1 MLNNLSFRAKLMLLL
16 ACAIVGFT
24 LVTWVAIQGMNAQQE
39 ANRQLRLYG
48 DIGSGVDKI
57 SLGILEAADQ
67 LRSLNEENFADY
79 QAMLSGRKNEDLEI
93 LEKDIHLVNQP
104 ELQQALQDSKDKLSA
119 YADSL
124 LMIAENLSITGFD
137 NQSGLKGEITRLG
150 DEIST
155 SIERLS
161 LLKKE
166 FINARKFEA
175 VYLSEPSEVVLQD
188 FQKSFARFESKVD
201 NFGFNDSIGPVA
213 AQYNEALMG
222 YGPAFSAL
230 QQAEAQFDENK
241 LSFAQAQFQLAELI
255 AQFVKEAEVASDQ
268 QSQQSLITLLIV
280 SIGVSIVSILLM
292 LSIGRSARNTLM
304 KVISDLTKVKEGD
317 MTAQA
322 SINHKRN
329 DEFDALSQS
338 LNEMTGGLGGVLTE
352 VVNTTSNV
360 STMID
365 ELNGAITN
373 IADNNRSV
381 TDRTKSLAV
390 ATDDISSRI
399 THLSSTT
406 DELREHSSETYESAK
421 AGAKTI
427 RVVLDNLNGTVE
439 AVNLTGKQLD
449 ELGRLSS
456 DIDNVIGMINDL
468 ANQTN
473 LLALN
478 ATIEAARAGEAGRGF
493 SVVADE
499 VRSLAEKTVDAT
511 SKITDIVGTIQSS
524 TQTAISTMEQGQERL
539 RVIEQNGGEA
549 EEAIRVIENNAQTSS
564 QASDNMAAAIQD
576 VASTAVQ
583 MSSEM
588 EQIAHQLGEDSH
600 SIELIVNSAQQI
612 HGLANTL
619 ADKTRVFTLKNS

>member
-213 AQYNEALMG
+213 KQYYEALMG

-255 AQFVKEAEVASDQ
+255 AEFVKEAEVASDQ

-390 ATDDISSRI
+390 ATDDISRRI

-478 ATIEAARAGEAGRGF
+478 AAIEAARAGEAGRGF

-511 SKITDIVGTIQSS
+511 SKITDIVGTIQNS

-588 EQIAHQLGEDSH
+588 EQIAHQLSDDSH

>member
-201 NFGFNDSIGPVA
+201 NFGFNDTIGA
-213 AQYNEALMG
+213 IAQQYYDTIMS
-222 YGPAFSAL
+222 YGPAFASLKSA
-230 QQAEAQFDENK
+230 EVQFDESKNA
-241 LSFAQAQFQLAELI
+241 FAEAQFQLAELI
-255 AQFVKEAEVASDQ
+255 GQYVKEAELASDQ
-268 QSQQSLITLLIV
+268 QSQQSLVTLLIV
-280 SIGVSIVSILLM
+280 SVGVSIVSILLM

-478 ATIEAARAGEAGRGF
+478 AAIEAARAGEAGRGF

>member
-16 ACAIVGFT
+16 ACAIAGFI
-24 LVTWVAIQGMNAQQE
+24 LVTWVAVRGMNAQQD
-39 ANRQLRLYG
+39 ANQQLRVYG
-48 DIGSGVDKI
+48 DVGSGVDKI

-67 LRSLNEENFADY
+67 LRSLSNENFAQY
-79 QAMLSGRKNEDLEI
+79 QTMLSKQKSEDLDI
-93 LEKDIHLVNQP
+93 LEKDIQFIDQP
-104 ELQQALQDSKDKLSA
+104 ELDQALQDSKVKLAA

-124 LMIAENLSITGFD
+124 LLIAENLNTTGFN
-137 NQSGLKGEITRLG
+137 NQSGLKGDITRLG

-175 VYLSEPSEVVLQD
+175 VYLSEPSETVLQD
-188 FQKSFARFESKVD
+188 FEKSFARFQSKVD
-201 NFGFNDSIGPVA
+201 NFGFNDTIGAVA
-213 AQYNEALMG
+213 QQYYDAIMS
-222 YGPAFSAL
+222 YGPAFASL
-230 QQAEAQFDENK
+230 KSAEAQFDESKNA
-241 LSFAQAQFQLAELI
+241 FAEAQFQLAELI
-255 AQFVKEAEVASDQ
+255 GQYVKEAELASDQ
-268 QSQQSLITLLIV
+268 QSQQSLVTLLIV
-280 SIGVSIVSILLM
+280 SVGVSIVSILLM

-304 KVISDLTKVKEGD
+304 KVIADLTKVKEGD

-338 LNEMTGGLGGVLTE
+338 LNEMTGGLGGVLSE

-478 ATIEAARAGEAGRGF
+478 AAIEAARAGEAGRGF

-511 SKITDIVGTIQSS
+511 SKITEIVGTIQSS

-564 QASDNMAAAIQD
+564 QASDQMAASIQD

-583 MSSEM
+583 MSTEM
-588 EQIAHQLGEDSH
+588 DQIAQQLGEDSH
-600 SIELIVNSAQQI
+600 SIELIVNSAHQI
-612 HGLANTL
+612 HGLASTL

>member
-1 MLNNLSFRAKLMLLL
+1 
-16 ACAIVGFT
+16 
-24 LVTWVAIQGMNAQQE
+24 
-39 ANRQLRLYG
+39 
-48 DIGSGVDKI
+48 
-57 SLGILEAADQ
+57 
-67 LRSLNEENFADY
+67 
-79 QAMLSGRKNEDLEI
+79 
-93 LEKDIHLVNQP
+93 
-104 ELQQALQDSKDKLSA
+104 
-119 YADSL
+119 
-124 LMIAENLSITGFD
+124 
-137 NQSGLKGEITRLG
+137 
-150 DEIST
+150 
-155 SIERLS
+155 
-161 LLKKE
+161 
-166 FINARKFEA
+166 
-175 VYLSEPSEVVLQD
+175 VVLQD

-478 ATIEAARAGEAGRGF
+478 AAIEAARAGEAGRGF

-499 VRSLAEKTVDAT
+499 VRSAT
-511 SKITDIVGTIQSS
+511 SKITDIVGTIQNS

-588 EQIAHQLGEDSH
+588 EQIAHQLSDDSH

-619 ADKTRVFTLKNS
+619 ADKTRVFTLKSS

>member
-67 LRSLNEENFADY
+67 LRSLNEENFVDY

-104 ELQQALQDSKDKLSA
+104 ELQQALQDSKDKLST

-124 LMIAENLSITGFD
+124 LMIAENLSIIGFD
-137 NQSGLKGEITRLG
+137 NHSGLKGEITRLG

-255 AQFVKEAEVASDQ
+255 AQFVK
-268 QSQQSLITLLIV
+268 
-280 SIGVSIVSILLM
+280 
-292 LSIGRSARNTLM
+292 
-304 KVISDLTKVKEGD
+304 
-317 MTAQA
+317 
-322 SINHKRN
+322 
-329 DEFDALSQS
+329 
-338 LNEMTGGLGGVLTE
+338 
-352 VVNTTSNV
+352 
-360 STMID
+360 
-365 ELNGAITN
+365 
-373 IADNNRSV
+373 
-381 TDRTKSLAV
+381 
-390 ATDDISSRI
+390 
-399 THLSSTT
+399 
-406 DELREHSSETYESAK
+406 
-421 AGAKTI
+421 
-427 RVVLDNLNGTVE
+427 
-439 AVNLTGKQLD
+439 
-449 ELGRLSS
+449 
-456 DIDNVIGMINDL
+456 
-468 ANQTN
+468 
-473 LLALN
+473 
-478 ATIEAARAGEAGRGF
+478 
-493 SVVADE
+493 
-499 VRSLAEKTVDAT
+499 
-511 SKITDIVGTIQSS
+511 
-524 TQTAISTMEQGQERL
+524 
-539 RVIEQNGGEA
+539 
-549 EEAIRVIENNAQTSS
+549 
-564 QASDNMAAAIQD
+564 
-576 VASTAVQ
+576 
-583 MSSEM
+583 
-588 EQIAHQLGEDSH
+588 
-600 SIELIVNSAQQI
+600 
-612 HGLANTL
+612 
-619 ADKTRVFTLKNS
+619 

>member
-213 AQYNEALMG
+213 KQYYEALMG

-255 AQFVKEAEVASDQ
+255 AEFVKEAEVASDQ

-373 IADNNRSV
+373 IADNNRPV

-478 ATIEAARAGEAGRGF
+478 AAIEAARAGEAGRGF

>member
-213 AQYNEALMG
+213 KQYYEALMG

-255 AQFVKEAEVASDQ
+255 AEFVKEAEVASDQ

-390 ATDDISSRI
+390 ATDDISRRI

-468 ANQTN
+468 ANQT
-473 LLALN
+473 
-478 ATIEAARAGEAGRGF
+478 
-493 SVVADE
+493 
-499 VRSLAEKTVDAT
+499 
-511 SKITDIVGTIQSS
+511 
-524 TQTAISTMEQGQERL
+524 
-539 RVIEQNGGEA
+539 
-549 EEAIRVIENNAQTSS
+549 
-564 QASDNMAAAIQD
+564 
-576 VASTAVQ
+576 
-583 MSSEM
+583 
-588 EQIAHQLGEDSH
+588 
-600 SIELIVNSAQQI
+600 
-612 HGLANTL
+612 
-619 ADKTRVFTLKNS
+619 

>member
-124 LMIAENLSITGFD
+124 LMIAENLNITGFD

-213 AQYNEALMG
+213 KQYYEALMG

-478 ATIEAARAGEAGRGF
+478 AAIEAARAGEAGRGF

-511 SKITDIVGTIQSS
+511 SKITDIVGTIQNS

-588 EQIAHQLGEDSH
+588 EQIAHQLSDDSH

>member
-255 AQFVKEAEVASDQ
+255 EQYVKEAEVASDQ

-478 ATIEAARAGEAGRGF
+478 AAIEAARAGEAGRGF

>member
-213 AQYNEALMG
+213 KQYYEALMG

-255 AQFVKEAEVASDQ
+255 AEFVKEAEVASDQ

-478 ATIEAARAGEAGRGF
+478 AAIEAARAGEAGRGF

-588 EQIAHQLGEDSH
+588 EQIAHQLSDDSH

>member
-213 AQYNEALMG
+213 AQYNEAIMG

-241 LSFAQAQFQLAELI
+241 LSFAEAQFQLAELI
-255 AQFVKEAEVASDQ
+255 EQYVKEAEVASDQ

-478 ATIEAARAGEAGRGF
+478 AAIEAARAGEAGRGF

-588 EQIAHQLGEDSH
+588 EQIAHQLSDDSH

>member
-137 NQSGLKGEITRLG
+137 NQSGLKGEIIRLG

-230 QQAEAQFDENK
+230 QQAEAQFDDNK

-478 ATIEAARAGEAGRGF
+478 AAIEAARAGEAGRGF

>member
-137 NQSGLKGEITRLG
+137 NQSGLKGEIIRLG

-478 ATIEAARAGEAGRGF
+478 AAIEAARAGEAGRGF

>member
-1 MLNNLSFRAKLMLLL
+1 
-16 ACAIVGFT
+16 
-24 LVTWVAIQGMNAQQE
+24 MNAQQE

-137 NQSGLKGEITRLG
+137 NQSGLKGEIIRLG

-478 ATIEAARAGEAGRGF
+478 AAIEAARAGEAGRGF

>member
-222 YGPAFSAL
+222 YGPAFNAL
-230 QQAEAQFDENK
+230 QQAEAQFDDNK

-268 QSQQSLITLLIV
+268 QSQQSLITLLVV

-317 MTAQA
+317 MTAKA

-399 THLSSTT
+399 TRLSSTT

-478 ATIEAARAGEAGRGF
+478 AAIEAARAGEAGRGF

>member
-317 MTAQA
+317 MTAKA

-478 ATIEAARAGEAGRGF
+478 AAIEAARAGEAGRGF

-511 SKITDIVGTIQSS
+511 SKITEIVGTIQSS

-588 EQIAHQLGEDSH
+588 EQIAHQLGED
-600 SIELIVNSAQQI
+600 
-612 HGLANTL
+612 
-619 ADKTRVFTLKNS
+619 

>member
-137 NQSGLKGEITRLG
+137 NQSGLKGEIIRLG

-213 AQYNEALMG
+213 KQYYEALMG

-478 ATIEAARAGEAGRGF
+478 AAIEAARAGEAGRGF

>member
-137 NQSGLKGEITRLG
+137 NQSGLKGQITRLG

-241 LSFAQAQFQLAELI
+241 LSFAEAQFQLAELI
-255 AQFVKEAEVASDQ
+255 EQYVKEAEVASDQ

-329 DEFDALSQS
+329 DEFDALSKS
-338 LNEMTGGLGGVLTE
+338 LNEMTGGLGGVLSE

-360 STMID
+360 SSMID

-390 ATDDISSRI
+390 ATDDISNRI

-478 ATIEAARAGEAGRGF
+478 AAIEAARAGEAGRGF

-583 MSSEM
+583 MSTEM
-588 EQIAHQLGEDSH
+588 DQIAQQLGEDSH
-600 SIELIVNSAQQI
+600 SIELIVNSAHQI
-612 HGLANTL
+612 HGLASTL

>member
-213 AQYNEALMG
+213 KQYYEALMG

-241 LSFAQAQFQLAELI
+241 LSFAEAQFQLAELI
-255 AQFVKEAEVASDQ
+255 EQYVKEAEVASDQ

-478 ATIEAARAGEAGRGF
+478 AAIEAARAGEAGRGF

>member
-317 MTAQA
+317 MTAKA

-381 TDRTKSLAV
+381 TDRTKSLAI

-478 ATIEAARAGEAGRGF
+478 AAIEAARAGEAGRGF

-511 SKITDIVGTIQSS
+511 SKITEIVGTIQSS

>member
-213 AQYNEALMG
+213 KQYYEALMG

-255 AQFVKEAEVASDQ
+255 AEFVKEAEVASDQ

-478 ATIEAARAGEAGRGF
+478 AAIEAARAGEAGRGF

>member
-255 AQFVKEAEVASDQ
+255 AEFVKEAEVASDQ

-478 ATIEAARAGEAGRGF
+478 AAIEAARAGEAGRGF

>member
-213 AQYNEALMG
+213 KQYYEALMG

-241 LSFAQAQFQLAELI
+241 LSFAEAQFQLAELI
-255 AQFVKEAEVASDQ
+255 EQYVKEAEVASDQ

-439 AVNLTGKQLD
+439 AVNLTDKQLD

-478 ATIEAARAGEAGRGF
+478 AAIEAARAGEAGRGF

>member
-213 AQYNEALMG
+213 KQYNEALMG

-255 AQFVKEAEVASDQ
+255 AEFVKEAEVASDQ

-478 ATIEAARAGEAGRGF
+478 AAIEAARAGEAGRGF

-511 SKITDIVGTIQSS
+511 SKITDIVGTIQNS

-588 EQIAHQLGEDSH
+588 EQIAHQLSDDSH

>member
-67 LRSLNEENFADY
+67 LRSLNEENFVDY

-104 ELQQALQDSKDKLSA
+104 ELQQALQDSKDKLST

-124 LMIAENLSITGFD
+124 LMIAENLSIIGFD
-137 NQSGLKGEITRLG
+137 NHSGLKGEITRLG

-427 RVVLDNLNGTVE
+427 RVVL
-439 AVNLTGKQLD
+439 
-449 ELGRLSS
+449 
-456 DIDNVIGMINDL
+456 
-468 ANQTN
+468 
-473 LLALN
+473 
-478 ATIEAARAGEAGRGF
+478 
-493 SVVADE
+493 
-499 VRSLAEKTVDAT
+499 
-511 SKITDIVGTIQSS
+511 
-524 TQTAISTMEQGQERL
+524 
-539 RVIEQNGGEA
+539 
-549 EEAIRVIENNAQTSS
+549 
-564 QASDNMAAAIQD
+564 
-576 VASTAVQ
+576 
-583 MSSEM
+583 
-588 EQIAHQLGEDSH
+588 
-600 SIELIVNSAQQI
+600 
-612 HGLANTL
+612 
-619 ADKTRVFTLKNS
+619 